1 MKLPPLF
8 EDRPF
13 VVQLVGA
20 IVVPVV
26 FGIVTGLALGWNGI
40 VYWILVGPLAII
52 GGFLGGMEHSGADEG
67 FVRGLLGGLVY
78 GSFVLIGFEIV
89 NTEAKA
95 YLGEPQ
101 VGLVL
106 RNHADRRRA
115 GRARRRL
122 PREGRARPGGGRPPY
137 GFSSTLI
144 APSCF
149 FWNVS

>member
-13 VVQLVGA
+13 ALQLLGA
-20 IVVPVV
+20 IVVPVI
-26 FGIVTGLALGWNGI
+26 FGIITGFALGWNGV

-95 YLGEPQ
+95 YLGHPQ
-101 VGLVL
+101 VGLVFATTL
-106 RNHADRRRA
+106 IGGVLGAL
-115 GRARRRL
+115 GGGYRARL
-122 PREGRARPGGGRPPY
+122 EREQAAPPPTA
-137 GFSSTLI
+137 SA
-144 APSCF
+144 AP
-149 FWNVS
+149 

>member
-1 MKLPPLF
+1 
-8 EDRPF
+8 
-13 VVQLVGA
+13 
-20 IVVPVV
+20 
-26 FGIVTGLALGWNGI
+26 
-40 VYWILVGPLAII
+40 
-52 GGFLGGMEHSGADEG
+52 MEHSGGDEG

-101 VGLVL
+101 VGLGV
-106 RNHADRRRA
+106 RDHADRRRCWA
-115 GRARRRL
+115 RSAAPTGRSSGASRR
-122 PREGRARPGGGRPPY
+122 AASAY

-144 APSCF
+144 APSRF

>member
-13 VVQLVGA
+13 VVQLIGA

-26 FGIVTGLALGWNGI
+26 FGIVTGFALGWNGV

-52 GGFLGGMEHSGADEG
+52 GGFLGGMEHYGAEQG
-67 FVRGLLGGLVY
+67 LARGLLGGLVY

-95 YLGEPQ
+95 YLGDPQ
-101 VGLVL
+101 VGLVFATTL
-106 RNHADRRRA
+106 IGGVLGALGGGYRA
-115 GRARRRL
+115 RLERGRAA
-122 PREGRARPGGGRPPY
+122 GPPPTA
-137 GFSSTLI
+137 SA
-144 APSCF
+144 AP
-149 FWNVS
+149 

>member
-13 VVQLVGA
+13 ALQLLGA
-20 IVVPVV
+20 IVVPVI
-26 FGIVTGLALGWNGI
+26 FGIVTGFALGWNGV

-52 GGFLGGMEHSGADEG
+52 GGFLGGMEHNGADEG

-95 YLGEPQ
+95 YLGHPQ
-101 VGLVL
+101 VGLVFATTL
-106 RNHADRRRA
+106 I
-115 GRARRRL
+115 GGLLGTLGGGYRARL
-122 PREGRARPGGGRPPY
+122 EREQAAGPPTA
-137 GFSSTLI
+137 SA
-144 APSCF
+144 AP
-149 FWNVS
+149 

>member
-8 EDRPF
+8 EHRPF

-101 VGLVL
+101 VGLVF
-106 RNHADRRRA
+106 AT
-115 GRARRRL
+115 
-122 PREGRARPGGGRPPY
+122 
-137 GFSSTLI
+137 TLI
-144 APSCF
+144 GGVLGALGGAYRAKVERDQAGGAPPTASAAP
-149 FWNVS
+149 